1 MVSAHGTLDGLTLFA
16 PHLFPLHLLA
26 GVIAIQKD
34 LPQQVRMGDDGLE
47 PLPFSAGV
55 TAICVERDAESEANL
70 HEKVV
75 IE

>member
-26 GVIAIQKD
+26 GVIAI
-34 LPQQVRMGDDGLE
+34 
-47 PLPFSAGV
+47 
-55 TAICVERDAESEANL
+55 CVERDAESEANL

>member
-1 MVSAHGTLDGLTLFA
+1 
-16 PHLFPLHLLA
+16 
-26 GVIAIQKD
+26 
-34 LPQQVRMGDDGLE
+34 MGDDGLE